1 MGSAAQHQP
10 GRMTVDEYLVFEL
23 TADVKHEYRD
33 GVIVDMAGTTYEHS
47 VITLNASVQL
57 HQRLQGKACRALD
70 SNMRVRITRKSKY
83 YYPDASVVCGE
94 PDFDP
99 GPKGTSRRTIT
110 NPRVI
115 VEVLSDSTEA
125 FDRGGKFTDYRE
137 IPSLREYVLIAQHA
151 PQVEVY
157 LRQDDGTWRFQPSA
171 GLAAVARLDS
181 LGIDLPLAEVYA
193 GVTFEA
199 AAPAA
204 DPDADA

>member
-1 MGSAAQHQP
+1 
-10 GRMTVDEYLVFEL
+10 MTVDEYLIFEL

-33 GVIVDMAGTTYEHS
+33 GVIIDMAGTTLNHS
-47 VITLNASVQL
+47 LVAANTIGELRQRVRDKGCRTLEGNI
-57 HQRLQGKACRALD
+57 
-70 SNMRVRITRKSKY
+70 RVRIPGKSRY
-83 YYPDASVVCGE
+83 YYPDASVFCGE
-94 PDFDP
+94 PVFDP
-99 GPKGTSRRTIT
+99 GPKGTSQMTIT

-171 GLAAVARLDS
+171 GLDAVARLDS

-193 GVTFEA
+193 GITFEA
-199 AAPAA
+199 TNPPA
-204 DPDADA
+204 DSDADA